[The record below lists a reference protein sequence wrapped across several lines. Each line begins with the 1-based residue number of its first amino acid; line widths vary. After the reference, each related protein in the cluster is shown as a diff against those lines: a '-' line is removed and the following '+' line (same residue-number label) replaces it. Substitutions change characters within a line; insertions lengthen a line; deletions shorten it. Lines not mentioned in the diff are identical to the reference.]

1 MTAAAARSLDALT
14 PLDREVEL
22 LVSDVALARA
32 WFEGMPAARLLARVR
47 LGRSNENAET
57 WDALLAST
65 LGAPRGSTLL
75 DRVERAIA
83 KNLRGA
89 QDDGPLEAAPSVVAL
104 LALAASAS
112 ADASLG
118 EIFSD
123 DATVDPIIARN
134 VARYEPRVA
143 SGAAAVRAAAFEACV
158 RLAARRAA
166 GPWAQGRVLHAARL
180 LAASAIGPLLVADDD
195 ARLYPHDVDVAH
207 SRMVLLARAPLEAV
221 ASKSPLDLAKAVS
234 AIERTE
240 GPAGLDSLIADV
252 APLLDHPG
260 DIVFATP
267 PCDPELDA
275 LVAVSVPPPSGP
287 VSSVPLDWTQG
298 ESAASL
304 ASRFE
309 AGLIALARLRQLV
322 TRGGEPA
329 LDAIGAEMLNVT
341 AHPAASA
348 AFAEILAKSGRPRDL
363 VRLVTYF
370 AVTPDPLLAAR
381 ALGECEA
388 PELPSLLRAWLE
400 AMLPTDGATP
410 PPGDDPDTSS
420 AARIA
425 ACVSSLEA
433 YPHLYGAVRPLLS
446 RVTLPPPSSG

>member
-1 MTAAAARSLDALT
+1 MSVAARSLEALT
-14 PLDREVEL
+14 PLDREVEIL
-22 LVSDVALARA
+22 LTDTALARA
-32 WFEGMPAARLLARVR
+32 WFEGVPAARLLARVR
-47 LGRSNENAET
+47 LAHGGDASSS
-57 WDALLAST
+57 WDTLLATT
-65 LGAPRGSTLL
+65 LSAPRGSPLV

-89 QDDGPLEAAPSVVAL
+89 QDDGPLEAPDGIVAL
-104 LALAASAS
+104 LTLAASAS

-123 DATVDPIIARN
+123 DAVIDPVIARS
-134 VARYEPRVA
+134 VARYEPRALAGA
-143 SGAAAVRAAAFEACV
+143 SAIRAAAFEACV
-158 RLAARRAA
+158 RLAARRSA
-166 GPWAQGRVLHAARL
+166 GPWSQSRVLAAARA
-180 LAASAIGPLLVADDD
+180 LASSAIGPFLVADEPSQ
-195 ARLYPHDVDVAH
+195 LYPHDVDVSH

-221 ASKSPLDLAKAVS
+221 AGRSPIELAQTVS
-234 AIERTE
+234 AIERAQ
-240 GPAGLDSLIADV
+240 GAPNGLDSLIADV
-252 APLLDHPG
+252 APLLAQPG
-260 DIVFATP
+260 DVVFTTP

-275 LVAVSVPPPSGP
+275 IGAASAPPPSGP
-287 VSSVPLDWTQG
+287 VSSLPLDWTYG
-298 ESAASL
+298 ESAASV
-304 ASRFE
+304 AARFE
-309 AGLIALARLRQLV
+309 SGLLPYPRLRQLV
-322 TRGGEPA
+322 ARGGEPA

-341 AHPAASA
+341 AHAAASA
-348 AFAEILAKSGRPRDL
+348 AFADILAKSGRPRDL

-400 AMLPTDGATP
+400 AMLPTDGASP

-433 YPHLYGAVRPLLS
+433 YPHLYGAVRPLLT
-446 RVTLPPPSSG
+446 RVTLPPPSG